1 MGRWGLVIASSALL
15 CATSAHAQ
23 LVNATGGGS
32 VSFNLDGSS
41 ATFDGLWSNTMTH
54 VNTGSGTTFE
64 TQVDVTPDYVS
75 FESGAANAG
84 PSSATSATSSVDVYY
99 LNDTGEAY
107 TPVLES
113 TIIPA
118 GLGFYLQDRSGGCG
132 GNVYTGCPETLGAY
146 SFSDLVPAAGYA
158 DGQPFALSGFDFT
171 IYDGDNQ
178 LFSLSGMLTM
188 SYIDGEVVIDDSGL
202 AAASEFLNGFTRVTP
217 LNSNSALG
225 YAWDATDF
233 EVALQSIVEPTEIRT
248 LTYTATVF
256 SESHVGCIN
265 PTTCLVTYSAF
276 GDPIGRGGGVE
287 SVVSYGAKRSFQ
299 LYNQTPGITG
309 IVFDPVQFQPFRIA
323 SGAVP
328 EPATWALMLLGFG
341 SLGAA
346 LRRRRAPAH
355 A

>member
-1 MGRWGLVIASSALL
+1 MSRWGLIFASSALL

-23 LVNATGGGS
+23 LVNATGDGS
-32 VSFNLDGSS
+32 VSLNLDGSS
-41 ATFDGLWSNTMTH
+41 ATFDGLWSNTMTR
-54 VNTGSGTTFE
+54 VNTGSGTAFE
-64 TQVDVTPDYVS
+64 TSVGITPDYVS

-84 PSSATSATSSVDVYY
+84 PFSATSATSGVDVYF
-99 LNDTGEAY
+99 LNNSYDSY

-132 GNVYTGCPETLGAY
+132 GNLYTGCAETLGPY
-146 SFSDLVPAAGYA
+146 GFGDLVPSAGYD

-171 IYDGDNQ
+171 ITDGDTT
-178 LFSLSGMLTM
+178 LFNLSGQLTM
-188 SYIDGEVVIDDSGL
+188 SYVDGEVVIDDSGL

-217 LNSNSALG
+217 LNSDSALG

-233 EVALQSIVEPTEIRT
+233 EVALQSIVEPFELRT
-248 LTYTATVF
+248 LTYTATVY

-276 GDPIGRGGGVE
+276 GDPIGRGGGV
-287 SVVSYGAKRSFQ
+287 SSLVSYSSKGTLQ

-309 IVFDPVQFQPFRIA
+309 IVFDEVQFQPFRIA
-323 SGAVP
+323 SAAVP
-328 EPATWALMLLGFG
+328 EPATWALMLIGFG